1 MSPLIALD
9 IANAF
14 SEARAR
20 VVAVQ
25 SLAWAFAAIAEDAPS
40 AVILDRALSD
50 GESSQLCAYLKER
63 NIPYVLHSGYNNPR
77 AVTDGAASIPKP
89 ASPQLLVTAVE
100 GLLRHQQSAYAL
112 T

>member
-1 MSPLIALD
+1 M
-9 IANAF
+9 
-14 SEARAR
+14 
-20 VVAVQ
+20 
-25 SLAWAFAAIAEDAPS
+25 
-40 AVILDRALSD
+40 LSD

-63 NIPYVLHSGYNNPR
+63 NIPYFLHSGYNSPD

-100 GLLRHQQSAYAL
+100 GYCATSKLRNAL